1 MPNLLKNTIL
11 LLISGL
17 DDGQMYYT
25 NFDLDKKSWLPTL
38 LKIEQGHHKTI
49 KKLKFQPKNENSDSS
64 LLATCGA
71 DSLVQLIALKKI
83 K

>member
-1 MPNLLKNTIL
+1 MRNSNFYVHNYIL
-11 LLISGL
+11 GL

-25 NFDLDKKSWLPTL
+25 NFNLDKNSWSTSL
-38 LKIEQGHHKTI
+38 LKIEQGHHNTI
-49 KKLKFQPKNENSDSS
+49 KKLKFQPKIEYKDSS

-71 DSLVQLIALKKI
+71 DSLEQIIAMKKI